1 MREGAPFFRKIPTCI
16 QCVVGILHPWHDGG
30 EENEAHVEPYRKENP
45 VFDKDKEARD
55 EADRNG

>member
-1 MREGAPFFRKIPTCI
+1 MPTTSDVAPCI
-16 QCVVGILHPWHDGG
+16 QCGVGNLHPWHDDG
-30 EENEAHVEPYRKENP
+30 EVNEAHVEPYRKENP